1 MGHSVGGPGRAGAKA
16 LSIALAVLFCSLCL
30 LPHAAR
36 LRFPSLVGDD
46 VLRVENLQA
55 HALRM
60 LWFRPFN
67 EHMAPIFETV
77 SWVTWR
83 LAGRRL
89 AAAPW
94 AFTVSS
100 FVPFV
105 FCLGALGDL
114 ARRAFGSVTTA
125 LVAVALFAL
134 TPAYFEV
141 VAWYS
146 ASSFAWALLFTLLA
160 MRCSVE
166 MRGADTRRA
175 CWGAAMSALAAPAC
189 SAIGLLAGPAAALV
203 AWKGRDL
210 GERPRLRAAAWAST
224 PLAGSLA
231 YLGLMSLFRY
241 HAVLISSSRR
251 MLDLGNGLTCAARGP
266 FYLVATSLLGVSDA
280 DRWMPWGVE
289 LTFFALALAAAL
301 VLARRSAWGRWVV
314 VGLVLLLGGYV
325 ITFCFRTWLAGVG
338 STLRFSRYHLFPQLG
353 LVLILATALRPWLAR
368 LDARPLAGLA
378 TSVALAAVLYAW
390 NGPEIQERARWC
402 HYPEQPATLA
412 GLDRLGD
419 VCRLRGIT
427 RAQAAAAL
435 DPVPVRW
442 TNPGGGIFGLLP
454 DGVVAAAMPAEQ
466 IRATLLA
473 DLTPAERGAV
483 FAGMDASAY
492 LVRTEDFA
500 AQDAPRIGRLMDTVR
515 LRLAGGEGQFQALG
529 RRASLNYEFPAA
541 QAPPTALRLPRI
553 CASAAFQVWWT
564 GPAGEWSSS
573 RSVRVSPHDAG
584 GREDRVLLLGRLPH
598 WGQTDGRR
606 VRIVFSEPGDV
617 AIAGAP
623 SLLR

>member
-16 LSIALAVLFCSLCL
+16 LSIALAVLFVSLCL

-55 HALRM
+55 HPLRM

-100 FVPFV
+100 FMPFV

-166 MRGADTRRA
+166 MRGADTPRA

-203 AWKGRDL
+203 AWKGRDPW
-210 GERPRLRAAAWAST
+210 ERPRLRAAAWAST

-251 MLDLGNGLTCAARGP
+251 MLDLGNGLTCVARGP
-266 FYLVATSLLGVSDA
+266 SYLVATSLLGVSNA

-289 LTFFALALAAAL
+289 THVFCPGA
-301 VLARRSAWGRWVV
+301 
-314 VGLVLLLGGYV
+314 GG
-325 ITFCFRTWLAGVG
+325 GVG
-338 STLRFSRYHLFPQLG
+338 P
-353 LVLILATALRPWLAR
+353 
-368 LDARPLAGLA
+368 
-378 TSVALAAVLYAW
+378 
-390 NGPEIQERARWC
+390 GPAE
-402 HYPEQPATLA
+402 
-412 GLDRLGD
+412 RLGPLG
-419 VCRLRGIT
+419 RRG
-427 RAQAAAAL
+427 AGSAARGL
-435 DPVPVRW
+435 CDHL
-442 TNPGGGIFGLLP
+442 LLP
-454 DGVVAAAMPAEQ
+454 D
-466 IRATLLA
+466 LA
-473 DLTPAERGAV
+473 
-483 FAGMDASAY
+483 S
-492 LVRTEDFA
+492 
-500 AQDAPRIGRLMDTVR
+500 
-515 LRLAGGEGQFQALG
+515 
-529 RRASLNYEFPAA
+529 RR
-541 QAPPTALRLPRI
+541 
-553 CASAAFQVWWT
+553 
-564 GPAGEWSSS
+564 
-573 RSVRVSPHDAG
+573 
-584 GREDRVLLLGRLPH
+584 
-598 WGQTDGRR
+598 
-606 VRIVFSEPGDV
+606 
-617 AIAGAP
+617 
-623 SLLR
+623 